1 MCRSAPNLDYRCACA
16 KSRKA
21 HDVNADLRI
30 FAEFKE
36 RLACA
41 ANSNA
46 YNVVQHLNRRGHN
59 PRIEGLQLLFLWIGP
74 GVSVF
79 VQVSE
84 IPQESIAADHD
95 GNEVM

>member
-1 MCRSAPNLDYRCACA
+1 M
-16 KSRKA
+16 
-21 HDVNADLRI
+21 
-30 FAEFKE
+30 
-36 RLACA
+36 ACA

-46 YNVVQHLNRRGHN
+46 YNVAQHLKIVEGDSES

-79 VQVSE
+79 VEVSE
-84 IPQESIAADHD
+84 IPQEIIAADHD